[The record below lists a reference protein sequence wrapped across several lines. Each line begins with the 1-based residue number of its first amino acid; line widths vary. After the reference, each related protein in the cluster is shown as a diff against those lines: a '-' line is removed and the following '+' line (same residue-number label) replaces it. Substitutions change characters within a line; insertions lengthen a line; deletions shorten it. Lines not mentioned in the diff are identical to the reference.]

1 MLRFGPLYE
10 QSCLLSPV
18 FYGIFC
24 VSHNVW
30 SYLGLDPCVDGAAR
44 CHQYAECIPEGNN
57 YRCQCRTG
65 FIGDGTDCQGN
76 TKSMTSQYHQINDIT
91 VKPNQWHHS
100 TTKSMTPQQHQINYI
115 TVPPNQLHHSTPK
128 SMTSQ
133 YHQISDITVK
143 PNQWNHSYTK
153 SMTSQ

>member
-1 MLRFGPLYE
+1 MYCLILLRFGPLCR

-18 FYGIFC
+18 FYDIFC
-24 VSHNVW
+24 VSHIVWSCLGLDSCVEGAAYCHQYFMIFFCVSHIDW

-76 TKSMTSQYHQINDIT
+76 TKSMTSHYHQINDIT
-91 VKPNQWHHS
+91 VPPNQWHHS
-100 TTKSMTPQQHQINYI
+100 KTKS
-115 TVPPNQLHHSTPK
+115 V
-128 SMTSQ
+128 TSQ
-133 YHQISDITVK
+133 L
-143 PNQWNHSYTK
+143 
-153 SMTSQ
+153 SQ